1 MCSAKICIYKS
12 LMVGGAFSSNLYPRL
27 NKHNFM
33 NKMMTS
39 DPLCGVLDTTKR
51 GAVNSRARKIK
62 E

>member
-1 MCSAKICIYKS
+1 
-12 LMVGGAFSSNLYPRL
+12 MVGGAFSSNLYPRL

-39 DPLCGVLDTTKR
+39 DPLFGVLDTTKR